1 MLVVVYLFLSH
12 LTIIFGSWAKFCCSF
27 WAIGV
32 SLKSR
37 FPRLFNISPVT
48 NVVVSSCWDL
58 STSSWSF
65 SFRQALK
72 DEEVVNFQSLS
83 SCLSKISLYSCE
95 DVQIWSLE
103 SSGFFLIKFLSNR
116 LASSSL
122 MPNGLFKS
130 LWKLKSPKKIII
142 IVWILLNGSLNSK
155 KVLQRKNTSL
165 WLRPS
170 ICFICFKD
178 EESLISL
185 AGIHPIV
192 LNLSVR
198 GGTLTFFGGPKFTTT
213 LGVQY

>member
-1 MLVVVYLFLSH
+1 MVVYLFLSH
-12 LTIIFGSWAKFCCSF
+12 LTIIFGSWEKFCCSF

-48 NVVVSSCWDL
+48 NVAVSSCWDL

-116 LASSSL
+116 LDVDFFDAQWSVQ
-122 MPNGLFKS
+122 
-130 LWKLKSPKKIII
+130 IIME
-142 IVWILLNGSLNSK
+142 VEK
-155 KVLQRKNTSL
+155 
-165 WLRPS
+165 P
-170 ICFICFKD
+170 
-178 EESLISL
+178 EE
-185 AGIHPIV
+185 
-192 LNLSVR
+192 N
-198 GGTLTFFGGPKFTTT
+198 
-213 LGVQY
+213 